1 MTDPY
6 TPTPHPRPTPS
17 PAAMAANHA
26 ARNADPGE
34 PSDHPALAA
43 AEELL
48 IESAMVRETADAEF
62 DLGALARQ
70 AEVLSAAHDRLSS
83 ALEDAGRG

>member
-1 MTDPY
+1 MTDSNP
-6 TPTPHPRPTPS
+6 PRPGPP
-17 PAAMAANHA
+17 PASLAADAVN
-26 ARNADPGE
+26 RNTGPGE
-34 PSDHPALAA
+34 PGEHPSLVA

-48 IESAMVRETADAEF
+48 LEAAMVRETADAEF

-70 AEVLSAAHDRLSS
+70 AEVLTQAHERLSA